1 MKRMMASRRRGAATG
16 VLMSVPAALLLATG
30 CGAGSKT
37 AATEQGVDRR
47 PTAVATTPAQVR
59 TDLEPLTRR
68 FPQLGSLSAAMWVDR
83 VLTQNS
89 VTWVPGPTDVSVQGV
104 AQVEPA
110 TLAEITG
117 KGTWEEVSIGCGV
130 PQEIAAEVGDPTRW
144 LHSRAF
150 DESVTRT
157 QYSGSF
163 YFDRQASRVY
173 FCTVN
178 PKIRE
183 ES

>member
-1 MKRMMASRRRGAATG
+1 MKRMMASRRRGAAAG
-16 VLMSVPAALLLATG
+16 VLMAVPAALSLATG
-30 CGAGSKT
+30 CGTGPK
-37 AATEQGVDRR
+37 AAVAEQGADRR

-59 TDLEPLTRR
+59 TDVEPLKRR
-68 FPQLGSLSAAMWVDR
+68 FPQLGSLSAAMWVGR

-89 VTWVPGPTDVSVQGV
+89 VTWVPGPTDVSMQGV
-104 AQVEPA
+104 ARVEPV
-110 TLAEITG
+110 TLAEITAN
-117 KGTWEEVSIGCGV
+117 GTWEEISIGCGV
-130 PQEIAAEVGDPTRW
+130 PKEIAAEVGDPTRW

-163 YFDRQASRVY
+163 YFDRQAGRVY
-173 FCTVN
+173 FCAVN
-178 PKIRE
+178 PKVRD